1 MPKPVLMVGGSLWL
15 HWSRRHNSTWFIGN
29 DHHKDSDFCS
39 WHDTPIYEV
48 NISQKRLSC
57 TVVEN
62 PQKSLIKAKFWSH
75 SFVIPILL
83 SIIARKF
90 KKNVRWDFFRFS
102 NTVILVRNK
111 KAEKSWKSRWIHN
124 VSSTEDMKLM
134 VPCLLITFARREEA
148 SENWKK
154 SLFHF
159 LNSQLKYIF

>member
-1 MPKPVLMVGGSLWL
+1 MTSFFPFKNGPNSVPKPVLMVGGSLWL
-15 HWSRRHNSTWFIGN
+15 HWSRRHNSIWFIGN

-83 SIIARKF
+83 SIIARKL

-102 NTVILVRNK
+102 NTVILVRK
-111 KAEKSWKSRWIHN
+111 KIRKPRRAGKADEFIMCHQQRIWNWWCR
-124 VSSTEDMKLM
+124 VSL
-134 VPCLLITFARREEA
+134 
-148 SENWKK
+148 
-154 SLFHF
+154 
-159 LNSQLKYIF
+159 